1 MYISEIV
8 PILRIQSIIHHEI
21 KTAAKILFSWLRDVD
36 KLKSFYIWKQ
46 EKYNVSLII
55 LSLVIEKKRLLFS
68 ITRQ

>member
-21 KTAAKILFSWLRDVD
+21 KTSAKILFFWLRDVD